1 MNERK
6 IGIILSYINIILQTI
21 INFLYVPL
29 LLYYM
34 GQSEYGLY
42 QLMGSIIAYFG
53 IMDFGLTSATI
64 RTYIKYKVEKKYK
77 QVENFLAM
85 TQRIY
90 ICICIFAVITGGILY
105 NFLDEIF
112 SNSLTTSELIS
123 AKYIF
128 ILLLLNIVITF
139 LGMVYR
145 SVITANEKFLFMKG
159 IETIQ
164 LILQPFA
171 VLLVMQ
177 AMPTAFAMVCV
188 ITIMN
193 LILTGIRIYYCY
205 DKINMKMK
213 YSYWDK
219 SAFDEMKILAASV
232 FIVTIVD
239 QIFWRTNQI
248 ILGII
253 SGTAV
258 VAIYS
263 IASLVYMNYM
273 ALSTTISGVY
283 LPKISKLVAENVPD
297 SVLSNEFLKVGR
309 IQYYLL
315 ALVSSG
321 FIVFGKEFIILWTN
335 SNFIEAYYI
344 AIIIIIPFTVNL
356 IQNIGNCIMQ
366 AKNVYN
372 FRAFVYLGVG
382 IFNLILA
389 IPAAKYYGGI
399 GAASVSGIALFV
411 SNGLIMNWYFKKYLN
426 IDIKT
431 FWKQILKITISVI
444 LCSFIGILLNYILG
458 IGSISIL
465 VLKLLLYTL
474 IYLIIMWITSFN
486 KDEKMLIFKLKNKLL

>member
-6 IGIILSYINIILQTI
+6 IGIILSYINIIIQTV

-42 QLMGSIIAYFG
+42 QLMGSIIAYFS

-64 RTYIKYKVEKKYK
+64 RTYIKYKVENKYK
-77 QVENFLAM
+77 QIENFLAM

-90 ICICIFAVITGGILY
+90 ICICVFAVIVGCILY
-105 NFLDEIF
+105 NFIDEIF
-112 SNSLTTSELIS
+112 GNSLTDYEITS

-139 LGMVYR
+139 WGMVYR

-159 IETIQ
+159 IETVQ

-177 AMPTAFAMVCV
+177 AAPTAFAMVCV
-188 ITIMN
+188 MTAIN
-193 LILTGIRIYYCY
+193 FILTVVRMYYCY
-205 DKINMKMK
+205 NKINMKMK
-213 YSYWDK
+213 YFYWDK
-219 SAFDEMKILAASV
+219 SAFDEMKILATSV

-239 QIFWRTNQI
+239 QIFWKTNQI

-253 SGTAV
+253 SGTTV

-263 IASLVYMNYM
+263 IASLIYMNYM
-273 ALSTTISGVY
+273 VLSTTISGVY
-283 LPKISKLVAENVPD
+283 LPKINKLVAERVSD
-297 SVLSNEFLKVGR
+297 SVLSNQFLKVGR
-309 IQYYLL
+309 VQYYLL
-315 ALVSSG
+315 ALVLSG

-335 SNFIEAYYI
+335 ENFIDAYYI
-344 AIIIIIPFTVNL
+344 TIIIILPFTINL

-372 FRAFVYLGVG
+372 FRAYVYLGVG

-411 SNGLIMNWYFKKYLN
+411 SNGVIMNWYFKKYLN
-426 IDIKT
+426 IDIKI

-458 IGSISIL
+458 VGSVSIL
-465 VLKLLLYTL
+465 IIKLLIYTL

-486 KDEKMLIFKLKNKLL
+486 KDEKMLVIKLKSKLL

>member
-1 MNERK
+1 
-6 IGIILSYINIILQTI
+6 
-21 INFLYVPL
+21 
-29 LLYYM
+29 M

-42 QLMGSIIAYFG
+42 QLMGSIIAYFS
-53 IMDFGLTSATI
+53 IMDFGLTFATI
-64 RTYIKYKVEKKYK
+64 RTYIKYKVENKYK

-90 ICICIFAVITGGILY
+90 ICICILAVIIGCILY
-105 NFLDEIF
+105 NFIDKIF
-112 SNSLTTSELIS
+112 NNSLTVSEIIS

-145 SVITANEKFLFMKG
+145 SVIAANEKFLFMKG
-159 IETIQ
+159 IETVQ
-164 LILQPFA
+164 LILQPFT

-177 AMPTAFAMVCV
+177 VAPTAFAMVCV
-188 ITIMN
+188 MTAIN
-193 LILTGIRIYYCY
+193 FILTGIRMYYCY
-205 DKINMKMK
+205 NKINMKMK
-213 YSYWDK
+213 YFYWDK
-219 SAFDEMKILAASV
+219 SAFNEMKTLALSV

-239 QIFWRTNQI
+239 QIFWKTNQI

-263 IASLVYMNYM
+263 IASLIYMNYM
-273 ALSTTISGVY
+273 TLSTTISGVY
-283 LPKISKLVAENVPD
+283 LPKINKLVAERVSD

-315 ALVSSG
+315 ALVLSG
-321 FIVFGKEFIILWTN
+321 FIIFGKEFIILWTN
-335 SNFIEAYYI
+335 ENFIDAYYI
-344 AIIIIIPFTVNL
+344 TIVIILPFTVNL

-372 FRAFVYLGVG
+372 FRAYVYLGVG

-399 GAASVSGIALFV
+399 GCASVSGIALFV